1 MIKKKYFKKI
11 AVAATAAAL
20 LFQVQPAIAAD
31 IFDDGQAAA
40 AEELQEPENIE
51 MAQAEASEA
60 NDQTEEAAPVEV
72 EPVEIAPVEIAPIE
86 IEPIDIDIPAA
97 EETVT
102 EEPAAEEVQTEEP
115 AAEEVQTEEPAS
127 EEAAEI
133 TEAAEEEPAAETEAP
148 ETEAPAEE
156 ADVTE
161 SEELQQE
168 TPEYKT
174 DFLFEN
180 DEVKITATAAQEAKL
195 PQNTEMK
202 AVKLEEGTAAYEE
215 AKAASAKELGTDENA
230 DYCFYDVTFIAD
242 GQEFSP
248 EKGTV
253 TIKMEFKNIQVDAK
267 AQTQNIVHIEDTEA
281 GRQVQDVTSAA
292 ENGSNLQSVDFAM

>member
-97 EETVT
+97 EETV
-102 EEPAAEEVQTEEP
+102 TEEP

-242 GQEFSP
+242 GQELSP

>member
-1 MIKKKYFKKI
+1 MIMIKKKYFKKI

-97 EETVT
+97 EETV
-102 EEPAAEEVQTEEP
+102 TEEP

-242 GQEFSP
+242 GQELSP